1 VFLSL
6 NVSCQSEKEIFR
18 VASEMKKERAEIRGN
33 KIGPQFSWNGDKRQR
48 TITKG
53 KV

>member
-1 VFLSL
+1 LSRENKKGIL
-6 NVSCQSEKEIFR
+6 GT
-18 VASEMKKERAEIRGN
+18 ASEIKKEREEIRGN